1 MWNKKCIALASVCIS
16 QMLMT
21 AGPSYAQDAT
31 VKEEQ
36 GQVAKYLNGGV
47 GDGQARYMQSVAK
60 NWPLR
65 IMFSQLKANEF
76 IANVNLQITDRKNAN
91 MLQLDGAGPLT
102 YVQLP
107 AGTYRVT
114 ASHEG
119 QTQVRN
125 VTLGKNKSSDIH
137 FHWKGSAK
145 NDPFDGKPLLG
156 NQVPG

>member
-1 MWNKKCIALASVCIS
+1 
-16 QMLMT
+16 
-21 AGPSYAQDAT
+21 
-31 VKEEQ
+31 
-36 GQVAKYLNGGV
+36 
-47 GDGQARYMQSVAK
+47 MQSVAK

-76 IANVNLQITDRKNAN
+76 IADVNLQITDRKNAN